1 MIRIKSALAVKV
13 AILGSIQLLAI
24 AALAQQAQPPLLTEA
39 GQRLEAGYA
48 ARIHTLK
55 TEIEKA
61 LPLTDQHKAAAYIEA
76 RMALKSAEAAFKAA
90 QDQLGKVGGA
100 QALVDHAKGKWIGG
114 AETGMAAAEAALKKA
129 TTEAEREAAQTDLAN
144 CRKNKEDG
152 LEALKER
159 EEALAEAKREEPRW
173 IQERDAAQKALAEA
187 QANELTAGKALLADT
202 ELFLSSDNLDAK
214 LALCSVLV
222 DATPRVL
229 AEFAQQG
236 SEQEALVE
244 KLLGDS
250 ALMDQ
255 MLEAGGARG
264 GNYGPAMKIYT
275 DILKASPR
283 AREGFA
289 QRLALATSLE
299 HAVPIRHES
308 WTTEYTRLS
317 KKPPSTIVLDP
328 VQRHMHYEKAC
339 LDGELDP
346 AFKSLTTWEYRHI
359 VNSDAT
365 DDMLAWGREML
376 RNYRPDHIFTTDDG
390 WRYSRIVRTDVTY
403 LHSWNFKDSD
413 ELSYFQNVIRN
424 GGICGRRALFARFI
438 LQCFGNPTWG
448 VYQHAH
454 AATGRWTPAGWVV
467 NLGAGWDQSWGPK
480 EETGSVRRGAD
491 FLLETQA
498 RKYSRDYRMVLRAQ
512 WVGDVMG
519 EPKVDSTK
527 EGSGSLWN
535 TMAQIQK
542 KVMVAEARPVQLAA
556 LGTELGEAN
565 ESAEIKAATVD
576 KAEVTEADKQIT
588 VGSNGV
594 ITIPVAACGGVQPV
608 KSFLGG
614 LQAFCGDRFTC
625 EVDVATPGKYQLTAL
640 VVTVGDAGTVQV
652 TANNAN
658 GTVDIAIPYTCG
670 KWEQTQPVEVSLVEG
685 RNVLAFS
692 KPKRGFSLKN
702 ITLTPVMESVRVQQ
716 REE

>member
-1 MIRIKSALAVKV
+1 MPSDMIRIKRALAIMV
-13 AILGSIQLLAI
+13 AISGLIRVLALG
-24 AALAQQAQPPLLTEA
+24 ALAQQVQPPALTEA

-55 TEIEKA
+55 SEIEKA
-61 LPLTDQHKAAAYIEA
+61 LPPVDQQKTAAYFAA
-76 RMALKSAEAAFKAA
+76 RTAEKSAEAAFKAA

-114 AETGMAAAEAALKKA
+114 AETGIAAAEAALKKA
-129 TTEAEREAAQTDLAN
+129 TTEAEREAAQKDLAN
-144 CRKNKEDG
+144 CQKNKEDG
-152 LEALKER
+152 LKALKER
-159 EEALAEAKREEPRW
+159 EEALAAAKREEPKW
-173 IQERDAAQKALAEA
+173 IQAHDAAQKALAEA
-187 QANELTAGKALLADT
+187 QANKLTAGRALLADT
-202 ELFLSSDNLDAK
+202 ELFLSSDTLDAK
-214 LALCSVLV
+214 LARCAVLV
-222 DATPRVL
+222 AATPRGL

-244 KLLGDS
+244 KLLADS

-255 MLEAGGARG
+255 MLEAGGAKAG
-264 GNYGPAMKIYT
+264 KYGPAIKIYT

-283 AREGFA
+283 AREGFG

-328 VQRHMHYEKAC
+328 VQRYLHYEKAC

-346 AFKSLTTWEYRHI
+346 AFTSLTTWEYRHI

-390 WRYSRIVRTDVTY
+390 WRYTRIVRTDVTY

-413 ELSYFQNVIRN
+413 ELAYFQNVIKN

-480 EETGSVRRGAD
+480 EETGSSRRGAD

-498 RKYSRDYRMVLRAQ
+498 RKYSREYRRVLRAQ
-512 WVGDVMG
+512 WVGAVMG
-519 EPKVDSTK
+519 EPTYDSTK

-535 TMAQIQK
+535 AMAQIQK
-542 KVMVAEARPVQLAA
+542 KVMVAEAKPVQLAA
-556 LGTELGEAN
+556 LGVELGEVN
-565 ESAEIKAATVD
+565 ESAEIKAATVV
-576 KAEVTEADKQIT
+576 KAEVTDADKRIT
-588 VGSNGV
+588 VDANGV

-614 LQAFCGDRFTC
+614 LQAFCGDSFTC
-625 EVDVATPGKYQLTAL
+625 EVDVSNPGKYQITAR
-640 VVTVGDAGTVQV
+640 VVTVGDAGTVQM
-652 TANNAN
+652 TANNTNDA
-658 GTVDIAIPYTCG
+658 VDIAIPYTCG
-670 KWEQTQPVEVSLVEG
+670 KWEQSQPVEVTLVQG
-685 RNVLAFS
+685 RNALAFS
-692 KPKRGFSLKN
+692 KPARGFSLKH
-702 ITLTPVMESVRVQQ
+702 ITLTPVN
-716 REE
+716 